1 MKKIKINK
9 IGKILI
15 GLVLALAMAFTLIPN
30 ETSAAGTK
38 VSDPSTIGKFH
49 DSLGDDAS
57 TEYSGRIWSDKTV
70 FSEDTIEI
78 DLRDGG
84 KTTVSN
90 NSDFLVAYSAL
101 ATSSAISGQTQAP
114 IDVVFVIDTSGS
126 MNDDM
131 SNSDRTN
138 RIVNTVKALNDS
150 IEELMNL
157 NDYTRV
163 GVVAFSGTSEVLLP
177 LGRYDKG
184 TRTYGSSWNPTT
196 ITNYFSLSNSNE
208 TLYTHVKVKGSSDT
222 VTKQRSVTGGTNIQS
237 GIYTGMNMLA
247 QETSLSLEVDGSLL
261 KRVPALVLLSDGA
274 PTYSSDSTNWWQPG
288 NNSNDGPGR
297 NIENNSSI
305 AYGDEDN
312 YYIGNGF
319 KALMT
324 GAYMKQKVD
333 KHYDA
338 DTKVYTVGVGITG
351 LSNTKNERDLA
362 YATLYP
368 NSPNASSNVVWTNT
382 NNNLDSFMEAWNTYR
397 NSTSVNVNVGARE
410 QSYGNYVYYDSF
422 YNVTHPT
429 TDDISDD
436 PDALKKFVDSYF
448 DADSASGVANAFKQ
462 IVSSISISTA
472 EVPTE
477 LKHADP
483 INTGYITYTDPI
495 GQYMEVKAVKGITY
509 NGQLYSNVTK
519 NSDGTYTVSGNVTS
533 SIYGEQNLSDIRISV
548 TEDSA
553 GMETM
558 EIAVPAALIPVRIN
572 TVSLN
577 EDGSVKSHTNNGSF
591 PIRVL
596 YEVGIKGEVLSGS
609 GADTI
614 VDTSKLTDDYITKN
628 TDAATGNINFYSNL
642 YTGTHKDESANHQ
655 HTVGNA
661 TVEFEPSHTNPFYY
675 MQENV
680 PIYKDAA
687 GTMQVS
693 ALEGLEDATTYYD
706 IDTYYHGT
714 SVETK
719 AIARTGAQLKRA
731 SIVTGSDGYLYRAEG
746 SPRLNRILEFAG
758 HKDVNTTNTAYDF
771 YYPTFVPADGNPDPA
786 AGKYVIY
793 LGNNGKLS
801 MPGTATLDITKTV
814 NKNGYNPST
823 DEFTFTVNFN
833 GSATLDGDYAYIIY
847 AADGTVVDNTK
858 TIDDGGTLK
867 LKDGQRAHIGG
878 LPNGTEYEVIENNYT
893 GVGFTTTSTG
903 ATGTVKSGTV
913 TTAAF
918 TNTYS
923 PTSVS
928 IGAADGLRGNKVL
941 SGRTWASGDSFT
953 FILASENLT
962 TPMPSGS
969 TNHGTHRAKEVTVNN
984 GSNTDFD
991 FGTISYDAPGTYI
1004 YTISEKMPTTS
1015 SGYLPG
1021 VSYSAAIY
1029 EVTVNVTDNTNGA
1042 LVATTTMVR
1051 EDNDSGIYDGTTIP
1065 GKDATF
1071 TNTYTATS
1079 VNWTPVGTKDY
1090 TDLSGGMPLLDRM
1103 FQFKLAPSGTN
1114 AASAPMP
1121 ATGTVGTGADRYYIS
1136 NNVNTDIAYPQIT
1149 FDQTMAGQ
1157 TFTYQ
1162 LSEVI
1167 PTTTVNGMKYDT
1179 NVYEVSVAVS
1189 LSGSKVKINVTYP
1202 SGSRVTFIN
1211 TYDAVDDAKATLNGT
1226 KTLKGR
1232 EMLSTD
1238 VFDFTVSA
1246 ANDAA
1251 KEILPSSVTETVN
1264 GTVGATSVD
1273 FAFGEMTFTKVGT
1286 YEFNIVEVAGTAG
1299 GMSYDTHTTKA
1310 TVKVT
1315 LDSVTGELVAAVTY
1329 NNAGVSTD
1337 TTKAVFENAYEA
1349 TFSGTGV
1356 SLSGTKTL
1364 TGKELVAGEY
1374 YFEVKAFRNGTPIAI
1389 PRDLVTHPA
1398 GDTNGQAPISFL
1410 NDVKFDEVG
1419 TYTFE
1424 ITEQIPTTPV
1434 GGTTY
1439 DRTKYVYTVVVI
1451 DDGAGNLVVD
1461 TTNLKKYAFDT
1472 VAGTYETTG
1481 TDVTTIEFKNEYKPA
1496 PLSVPIP
1503 PATKVISGNRAEA
1516 LKANEFQFELSLVS
1530 ANPSDGITLP
1540 ATTIVGNAADG
1551 TIQFGN
1557 LTITKAGTY
1566 KFKIREVIPADA
1578 DKVAGITYTTH
1589 ELSATLV
1596 VTDDRNGNLSVAVAE
1611 NVGGKTFTNEY
1622 NGEGSLQLEITKDF
1636 TGRDNNEWLSTDSFD
1651 FEVVIL
1657 DPATQEALDNGYIV
1671 FPTTSGTIQKVTINA
1686 DTPNHKVK
1694 SPVITFTQM
1703 GTYKFRVHEVTG
1715 TIPGVNYD
1723 PTPVDVVVNV
1733 TDGGNGQ
1740 FNVKYDLYD
1749 EDGNATDLTFKNV
1762 YDTDSVELSG
1772 HEHLRVIKSFVGRE
1786 NNEWLDTDVFTF
1798 TLAPQGTAT
1807 TTAVANGV
1815 IEMPDTTLTITN
1827 ENKAYAHFGNIVFHA
1842 EGDYEFTIKETKGSN
1857 ANITYDAHTTHVY
1870 VSVKDNG
1877 LGELE
1882 VTPTYSG
1889 SMTFTNTFTPTPIN
1903 EVLHGTKTLNG
1914 RTLAD
1919 GEFTFEIKVADGSD
1933 SDTPLPAVTSVTNKD
1948 GKVTFGAIHFT
1959 KVGRYIYDISEKA
1972 GTLPGITYDNGI
1984 VRAVVNVT
1992 YGAEKGKLYSDVSYE
2007 KVSGE
2012 SASGFEFI
2020 NTYTP
2025 TPTAPINI
2033 NASKAVNVVNGS
2045 YTMADGDFE
2054 FEIKAAASNPASD
2067 PVAKALKDGDKAI
2080 IKKSVNTSTVN
2091 TGTVKFLDNV
2101 QFTEVGTYVY
2111 TIHEIPNGKPGITYD
2126 PSVYTIKVVVSED
2139 VLTAKLSAITT
2150 VTKDDDPTDVTLDGI
2165 EFNNEYKADATTAI
2179 IHGHKTLDSVHK
2191 QLEADEFTFKLETVS
2206 AKDAL
2211 GNDITA
2217 PTLTN
2222 TEVKNAETGLFQFGA
2237 ITFDTVGVYKY
2248 KVSEIAGNK
2257 PGYIYDN
2264 RSYDVTIT
2272 VTDPGNAGYLQA
2284 EVNGVV
2290 DAQDNQLIKFV
2301 NKYNPNATTADIVG
2315 EKVLVDKNGN
2325 ASSRPLNTGEFAFEL
2340 YDENGILV
2348 KTAEN
2353 DANGKF
2359 VFENIPFEKAG
2370 VYEFT
2375 IVEKNTSVDGITYD
2389 NTTYDVVVTV
2399 KDVNA
2404 QLTVDSIVYDSK
2416 VEFKNVYT
2424 PKAAVVPQIGV
2435 VKKLEGRKLLAEEFT
2450 FVIEDE
2456 AGNKY
2461 YAKNDATGNVP
2472 FIGENGEPLF
2482 TYDKVGVYKYKIYE
2496 VKGDATNVTYDETV
2510 YDVTVNVTDDFKG
2523 NLVVEF
2529 SDDGKAEVFTN
2540 VYTADSIEVD
2550 LAFIQKVLNNK
2561 SDETV
2566 GLDGFTFKLESDIED
2581 PVVAVSDKDGKA
2593 KFAATFSDADAG
2605 KTFTFKLSEVNTGTK
2620 HMEYD
2625 KTTYVI
2631 QVKVTKDDAGKLHA
2645 AITLD
2650 GKEVNVADVTFTNT
2664 YNPPKKVDTG
2674 DNSMTT
2680 MFLTINFASMLALV
2694 LVILDKK
2701 RRTAK

>member
-84 KTTVSN
+84 KATVSN

-114 IDVVFVIDTSGS
+114 VDVVFVIDTSGS

-131 SNSDRTN
+131 SYSDDTN

-177 LGRYDKG
+177 LGRYDMG
-184 TRTYGSSWNPTT
+184 TRTSGYGYNQTT
-196 ITNYFSLSNSNE
+196 VTNYFSLSNSNE
-208 TLYTHVKVKGSSDT
+208 TLYTHVKVKGSSAT

-333 KHYDA
+333 KHYGA

-397 NSTSVNVNVGARE
+397 NSTSVNVNVGSRE

-436 PDALKKFVDSYF
+436 PDALKNFVDSYF

-596 YEVGIKGEVLSGS
+596 YEVGLKDEIVSGS
-609 GADTI
+609 GSNAI
-614 VDTSKLTDDYITKN
+614 IDTSKLTAEYINAN

-642 YTGTHKDESANHQ
+642 YTGEHQ
-655 HTVGNA
+655 AGHLEHTAGNA

-675 MQENV
+675 MQDDD
-680 PIYKDAA
+680 PIYQKVGDNYV
-687 GTMQVS
+687 QVS
-693 ALEGLEDATTYYD
+693 GTDESDLLDAGEYYYITD
-706 IDTYYHGT
+706 YYHGT
-714 SVETK
+714 SVEK
-719 AIARTGAQLKRA
+719 EYLLRTGAQLKKVNII
-731 SIVTGSDGYLYRAEG
+731 SKNGYLYREKG

-758 HKDVNTTNTAYDF
+758 HKDVNPTDTAEDF
-771 YYPTFVPADGNPDPA
+771 YYPTFVHDPLYPTDPA

-793 LGNNGKLS
+793 LGNNGRLS

-814 NKNGYNPST
+814 NTNGYNPST

-833 GSATLDGDYAYIIY
+833 GSAVLSGSYPYTIY
-847 AADGTVVDNTK
+847 DVNGTATGETG
-858 TIDDGGTLK
+858 TISDGGTLV
-867 LKDGQRAHIGG
+867 LENGERAHIGM
-878 LPNGTEYEVIENNYT
+878 LPSGTTYEVTENDYT

-903 ATGTVKSGTV
+903 TSGAVKAGETRLAEFV
-913 TTAAF
+913 
-918 TNTYS
+918 NTYN
-923 PTSVS
+923 PTPVL

-941 SGRTWASGDSFT
+941 SGRVWDSGDSFT
-953 FILASENLT
+953 FILASDDLV

-969 TNHGTHRAKEVTVNN
+969 VSHGTHRTKEVTVND
-984 GSNTDFD
+984 GLNTAFD

-1167 PTTTVNGMKYDT
+1167 PTTTVNGMTYDT

-1189 LSGSKVKINVTYP
+1189 LSGSEVKINVTYP
-1202 SGSRVTFIN
+1202 SGSRVTFEN
-1211 TYDAVDDAKATLNGT
+1211 TYDAVDAKATLNGT
-1226 KTLKGR
+1226 KTLTGR

-1238 VFDFTVSA
+1238 VFNFTVSA

-1251 KEILPSSVTETVN
+1251 LTVLATPETKQATIDTVN
-1264 GTVGATSVD
+1264 DLAS
-1273 FAFGEMTFTKVGT
+1273 FAFSEMVFTKVGT
-1286 YEFNIVEVAGTAG
+1286 YEFNIVEVAGSAG
-1299 GMSYDTHTTKA
+1299 GMTYDAHTTKA
-1310 TVKVT
+1310 IVKVT
-1315 LDSVTGELVAAVTY
+1315 LDSATGELVAAVTY
-1329 NNAGVSTD
+1329 DNAGVSTD

-1481 TDVTTIEFKNEYKPA
+1481 TDVTTIEFKNEYKPH
-1496 PLSVPIP
+1496 PLNVPIP

-1596 VTDDRNGNLSVAVAE
+1596 VTDDRNGNLSVTVAE

-1636 TGRDNNEWLSTDSFD
+1636 TGRENDEWLSTDSFD

-1657 DPATQEALDNGYIV
+1657 DPATLEALDNGYIV
-1671 FPTTSGTIQKVTINA
+1671 FPTTSGAIQKVTINA

-1740 FNVKYDLYD
+1740 FNVNYDLYD

-1786 NNEWLDTDVFTF
+1786 NNEWLDTDAFTF
-1798 TLAPQGTAT
+1798 TLAPQGTTT

-1827 ENKAYAHFGNIVFHA
+1827 ENKAYAHFGNIIFHD
-1842 EGDYEFTIKETKGSN
+1842 EGDFEFTIKETKGSN
-1857 ANITYDAHTTHVY
+1857 ANITYDTHTRYVY

-1914 RTLAD
+1914 RTLVD

-2025 TPTAPINI
+2025 IPTASINI
-2033 NASKAVNVVNGS
+2033 NASKTVNVVNGS

-2054 FEIKAAASNPASD
+2054 FEIEAAASNPASD

-2150 VTKDDDPTDVTLDGI
+2150 VTKGDDPTDVTLDGI
-2165 EFNNEYKADATTAI
+2165 KFNNEYKADATTAI

-2222 TEVKNAETGLFQFGA
+2222 TEVKNTETGLFQFGA

-2248 KVSEIAGNK
+2248 KVSEVAGNE
-2257 PGYIYDN
+2257 PGYTYDN
-2264 RSYDVTIT
+2264 QSYDVTIT
-2272 VTDPGNAGYLQA
+2272 VTDSGSGYLQA
-2284 EVNGVV
+2284 VVNGVV
-2290 DAQDNQLIKFV
+2290 DAQNNQLIKFV
-2301 NKYNPNATTADIVG
+2301 NKYNPNPTTADIMG
-2315 EKVLVDKNGN
+2315 EKVLVDKSGN
-2325 ASSRPLNTGEFAFEL
+2325 TSSRPLNAGEFAFEL

-2353 DANGKF
+2353 DANGEF

-2496 VKGDATNVTYDETV
+2496 VKGDASNVTYDETV

-2694 LVILDKK
+2694 LVILNKK